1 MPTKFL
7 LGSASLSRRHKSIQI
22 RTLFPF
28 YLRRIT
34 VVIEKLKK
42 AFSKEIMVR
51 IPIENI
57 NLSLLFNDIKHVSC
71 GQMNKNLRRISWF
84 FRAILLFSFLRTALS
99 SNDFSEGYV

>member
-1 MPTKFL
+1 MLISNLNLDRFRIKPAPYSRPQGETCLQSFYWGAL
-7 LGSASLSRRHKSIQI
+7 PSLGDKSIQI

-42 AFSKEIMVR
+42 AFSEEIMVR

-57 NLSLLFNDIKHVSC
+57 NLSLLFNDIKHVSN
-71 GQMNKNLRRISWF
+71 GQMN
-84 FRAILLFSFLRTALS
+84 
-99 SNDFSEGYV
+99 

>member
-7 LGSASLSRRHKSIQI
+7 LGSASLSRRRKSIQI
-22 RTLFPF
+22 RTLSPF

-42 AFSKEIMVR
+42 AFSEEIMVR

-84 FRAILLFSFLRTALS
+84 LGQYFCSPF
-99 SNDFSEGYV
+99 

>member
-42 AFSKEIMVR
+42 AFSEEIMVR

-57 NLSLLFNDIKHVSC
+57 NLSLLFNDIKHVSN
-71 GQMNKNLRRISWF
+71 GQMN
-84 FRAILLFSFLRTALS
+84 
-99 SNDFSEGYV
+99 